1 MTDIP
6 SGKLVLLRDLHK
18 CRKGDTVRIT
28 GIWEVQEGFTGILSY
43 EGIEVEV
50 RMDYQADISLNGHL
64 VQCIGEILEEPTF
77 GILRINGR
85 ILRNV
90 DMLDMELYEKVTDL
104 VNKTLNQ

>member
-1 MTDIP
+1 
-6 SGKLVLLRDLHK
+6 
-18 CRKGDTVRIT
+18 
-28 GIWEVQEGFTGILSY
+28 
-43 EGIEVEV
+43 
-50 RMDYQADISLNGHL
+50 MDYQADISLNGHL
-64 VQCIGEILEEPTF
+64 VQCIGEILEEVKKNLKKEPLKTNIQILKPTF